1 MTFSSKR
8 LCAMASLA
16 IAIWLTNATARAQDE
31 GPEELIRQGVRLR
44 KRGEDAKAHGYLQR
58 AYDIARTPRTSAQLG
73 LSDLS
78 VNQWLDAEVH
88 LSEALSYSD
97 PWIDANK
104 GTLESSRQT
113 ARTHLG
119 KIEIDGAAPA
129 ATVEA
134 TGRPATP
141 LPADGAIWVTPGTVT
156 LKLQAAGFKPAT
168 EEATVSLG
176 GVAQVHVTMAQLEPE
191 PNVGGPKLE
200 TAGASG
206 GSSPAG
212 GVEGGGE
219 ATASGG
225 TVIRSPAEE
234 AHHRRSLRIAS
245 VAVAGGGAAIA
256 AAGLVLW
263 RIGVGKGDA
272 ITSDGTATPKRPY
285 NPSNGNYQTFES
297 VGVGMLIGGGAVAA
311 AGAIGYLLNR
321 DRRAAATEQ
330 PSISVSFGPGQVGAL
345 FAGRF

>member
-8 LCAMASLA
+8 LCAVASLA
-16 IAIWLTNATARAQDE
+16 IAIWLTNATAHAEDE

-44 KRGEDAKAHGYLQR
+44 KRGEDAKAHGYFQR

-119 KIEIDGAAPA
+119 KIEIDGAASA
-129 ATVEA
+129 STVEA

-141 LPADGAIWVTPGTVT
+141 LPADGAVWVSPGTVT

-176 GVAQVHVTMAQLEPE
+176 GVAQVHVTMARLEPE
-191 PNVGGPKLE
+191 PSTGGPKVE
-200 TAGASG
+200 TAAAGAGSG
-206 GSSPAG
+206 PAG
-212 GVEGGGE
+212 GMEGG

-245 VAVAGGGAAIA
+245 AAVAGGGAAIA
-256 AAGLVLW
+256 VAGLVLW

-272 ITSDGTATPKRPY
+272 ITSDGTAMPQRPY

-297 VGVGMLIGGGAVAA
+297 VGVGMLIGGGAVVA

-321 DRRAAATEQ
+321 DRRAATTEQ
-330 PSISVSFGPGQVGAL
+330 PAISVSFGPGQVGAL